1 MGKVLWVEETVMI
14 VTYGLFLAD
23 KYELPVAYADSIRAL
38 SIKTGFCPSTL
49 YASLARGCIIKGKY
63 KVERVIL

>member
-1 MGKVLWVEETVMI
+1 MI
-14 VTYGLFLAD
+14 VTYGLFTAD

-38 SIKTGFCPSTL
+38 SIKTGFSSSTL
-49 YASLARGCIIKGKY
+49 YSSLVRGCIIRGKY